1 MQKGSAMSDSKPSL
15 GECLKLLR
23 RERGWTLTQVAQMS
37 GLAISTLSKVENNQM
52 SLTYDKLLQLAQG
65 LKVDITE
72 LFGVRKASV
81 SPIAHGARAVSR
93 LEDGRIVE
101 TPNYVYRFLCTEL
114 SRKEMIPMLGAI
126 TQQSIETFGELIRHP
141 GQEFTYVLEGEVELH
156 TDVYETLR
164 LKTGES
170 VYFESTMGHAYVS
183 VGDTPARILCVCTS
197 ASGQSEQTL
206 ISGAKGVR
214 PHDERETVE
223 PEMTLG

>member
-1 MQKGSAMSDSKPSL
+1 MSDSKPSL

-72 LFGVRKASV
+72 LFGARKASA

-114 SRKEMIPMLGAI
+114 SRKEMIPMLGSI

-183 VGDTPARILCVCTS
+183 VGDMPARILCVCTS
-197 ASGQSEQTL
+197 ASGQSEQT
-206 ISGAKGVR
+206 IINGAKSVR
-214 PHDERETVE
+214 PHDERETADT
-223 PEMTLG
+223 EMTLG